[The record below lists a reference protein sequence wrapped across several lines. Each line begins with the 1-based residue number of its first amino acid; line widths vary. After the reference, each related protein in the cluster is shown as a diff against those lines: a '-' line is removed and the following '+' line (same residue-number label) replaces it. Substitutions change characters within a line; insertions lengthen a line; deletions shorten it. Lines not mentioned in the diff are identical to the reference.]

1 MYFDHERLD
10 ESQSNSSCGLKSST
24 IGFPWGSVEA
34 QLRGRLRIASALGEA
49 SSFLARRE
57 EVQHSG
63 ALWVLSNAAR
73 DDEDLREGK
82 IFSDGP

>member
-1 MYFDHERLD
+1 
-10 ESQSNSSCGLKSST
+10 
-24 IGFPWGSVEA
+24 VEA
-34 QLRGRLRIASALGEA
+34 QLRGRRRIASALGEA

-63 ALWVLSNAAR
+63 ALWLLSNAAR
-73 DDEDLREGK
+73 GDEDRREGK